1 MIRRPPRSTLFP
13 YTTLF
18 RSRRAGAGVLHDRSP
33 LAREGEGPAR
43 VAPLDGPLLRAAARH
58 LRRPARAA
66 RRPRRRAPDPRVFPT
81 RAGAA
86 WARGGARRP
95 GDGLMLKPQDVPR
108 AVPGPRRDARLLAT
122 MSTPPP

>member
-43 VAPLDGPLLRAAARH
+43 VAPLDGPLLRTAARH

-66 RRPRRRAPDPRVFPT
+66 RRPRRSAPDPRIFPA
-81 RAGAA
+81 RERAA
-86 WARGGARRP
+86 WVRCPASTARGRVLVKT
-95 GDGLMLKPQDVPR
+95 GDGLRVNP
-108 AVPGPRRDARLLAT
+108 AA
-122 MSTPPP
+122 